1 MQLEES
7 GFIAATLF
15 IALIALL
22 LVLAARRD
30 ARIIRE
36 QAQNEAQRVS
46 AEIDLQREEI
56 ARKNHA
62 LETREDALDS
72 RLVAVT
78 EREAN
83 AAHALENVRRKA
95 ELVEAELAHVAQLTK
110 EKARQLLLERL
121 EAQEAEEVHNA
132 VVRTA
137 ARVERESDAIAKRI
151 VVDALARLSVPT
163 SSEFAIDVFELESED
178 LKGRIIGKEG
188 RNIRT
193 FEAVAGVDLIIEDS
207 SRTVKVSSF
216 DGERRDVAI
225 TALKELL
232 RTGTVTPARIEAEV
246 ARARQS
252 LSSRSKDAGY
262 AALES
267 VGVGAISPDL
277 VHLLG
282 RLRFRSSYTQNVLDH
297 SIETAHIAGM
307 IADELGLDS
316 VLARRAGLLHDIG
329 KILTPAQRGSHAAL
343 GAKLAQ
349 EHGES
354 PEVVNAIAAHH
365 GDGEPA
371 TMEAVLVQIADS
383 ISAARPGARNDDAA
397 NYISRMEHI
406 ESEVLSLPGVVAAMV
421 LSAGHQI
428 RVVVAPDQI
437 ADNELDAFTD
447 KLAVHLESAVIIP
460 GEMVITVIRE
470 RRSSTTIG

>member
-1 MQLEES
+1 
-7 GFIAATLF
+7 
-15 IALIALL
+15 
-22 LVLAARRD
+22 
-30 ARIIRE
+30 
-36 QAQNEAQRVS
+36 
-46 AEIDLQREEI
+46 
-56 ARKNHA
+56 
-62 LETREDALDS
+62 
-72 RLVAVT
+72 VAVT

>member
-225 TALKELL
+225 TAL
-232 RTGTVTPARIEAEV
+232 RN
-246 ARARQS
+246 
-252 LSSRSKDAGY
+252 Y
-262 AALES
+262 C
-267 VGVGAISPDL
+267 
-277 VHLLG
+277 
-282 RLRFRSSYTQNVLDH
+282 
-297 SIETAHIAGM
+297 
-307 IADELGLDS
+307 
-316 VLARRAGLLHDIG
+316 
-329 KILTPAQRGSHAAL
+329 AQ
-343 GAKLAQ
+343 
-349 EHGES
+349 
-354 PEVVNAIAAHH
+354 
-365 GDGEPA
+365 
-371 TMEAVLVQIADS
+371 
-383 ISAARPGARNDDAA
+383 
-397 NYISRMEHI
+397 
-406 ESEVLSLPGVVAAMV
+406 
-421 LSAGHQI
+421 
-428 RVVVAPDQI
+428 AP
-437 ADNELDAFTD
+437 
-447 KLAVHLESAVIIP
+447 
-460 GEMVITVIRE
+460 
-470 RRSSTTIG
+470 

>member
-72 RLVAVT
+72 RLVVVT

-83 AAHALENVRRKA
+83 AAHTLENVRRKA

-137 ARVERESDAIAKRI
+137 ARVERESDAVAKRI

-232 RTGTVTPARIEAEV
+232 RTGAVTPARIEAEV

-329 KILTPAQRGSHAAL
+329 KILAPAQRGSHAAL

-354 PEVVNAIAAHH
+354 SEVVNAIAAHH

-406 ESEVLSLPGVVAAMV
+406 ESEVLSLPGVVSAMV

-447 KLAVHLESAVIIP
+447 KLAAHLENAVIIP

-470 RRSSTTIG
+470 RRASTTIG